1 MNFNYLSV
9 LALLLLFSC
18 TQNTEEADT
27 SMFGYEYF
35 PLQTGKTW
43 IYQSD
48 SIIYSRGGTQIDT
61 FRSFIREEVGDFTED
76 IEGNKEYK
84 IFRSMRRNN
93 DDAWTRL
100 NTFTAYVD
108 KTRAIRKEENIKLV
122 KLVFPIKENQRFDG
136 NVFVD
141 KSNKIIIG
149 GEVMDVYKDW
159 RHRIEK
165 VGQDYDFKGTNVK
178 TCHINLV
185 EDESILD
192 KRDVKEIYA
201 ENIGLLEK
209 TMLVLELNPSQTTR
223 PWNEK
228 ITRGF
233 IHHLTLIEYQ

>member
-1 MNFNYLSV
+1 
-9 LALLLLFSC
+9 
-18 TQNTEEADT
+18 
-27 SMFGYEYF
+27 
-35 PLQTGKTW
+35 
-43 IYQSD
+43 
-48 SIIYSRGGTQIDT
+48 
-61 FRSFIREEVGDFTED
+61 
-76 IEGNKEYK
+76 
-84 IFRSMRRNN
+84 
-93 DDAWTRL
+93 
-100 NTFTAYVD
+100 
-108 KTRAIRKEENIKLV
+108 
-122 KLVFPIKENQRFDG
+122 
-136 NVFVD
+136 
-141 KSNKIIIG
+141 
-149 GEVMDVYKDW
+149 MDVYKDW

-209 TMLVLELNPSQTTR
+209 TMLVLELNSSQTTR